1 MDGIQVG
8 SPVQRFLSSPAG
20 PKLNIHS
27 IPLRLHSPTFY
38 GQKEEEEEDEEEE
51 RKQHVRENSL
61 EEEDVMDEE
70 DNTVKCLVCD
80 KAFPDVYM

>member
-38 GQKEEEEEDEEEE
+38 GQKEEEEEEEEAIKE
-51 RKQHVRENSL
+51 FITGDTEKEIRYQLLLIE
-61 EEEDVMDEE
+61 
-70 DNTVKCLVCD
+70 
-80 KAFPDVYM
+80 

>member
-38 GQKEEEEEDEEEE
+38 GQKEEEEEEEEE
-51 RKQHVRENSL
+51 
-61 EEEDVMDEE
+61 EEAIKEFITGDTEKE
-70 DNTVKCLVCD
+70 IRYQLLLIE
-80 KAFPDVYM
+80 